1 MHCAKLG
8 IETEVER
15 QFLPSSSA
23 FSSLFPFPE
32 RSTEQEERTISDLL
46 PDRAQELITFKDV
59 AVDFTQEEWGQ
70 LNPAQRGLYREVMLE
85 NYRNLASLRLD
96 PAFPSPAKIEIS
108 RARLRPLGNDVLGTQ
123 RLKLSVGAAAEK
135 TPFPRRRRDRR
146 LGLRL

>member
-85 NYRNLASLRLD
+85 NYRNLASLPLCI
-96 PAFPSPAKIEIS
+96 PESTPSHPLPSHEIS
-108 RARLRPLGNDVLGTQ
+108 YP
-123 RLKLSVGAAAEK
+123 KLSDD
-135 TPFPRRRRDRR
+135 TS
-146 LGLRL
+146 